1 MPIPAVSWLN
11 GVKISALMIGSSQ
24 GCRPERLISLL
35 TGGRLWCSNSSAST
49 AAEGKMGTAGGYPD
63 KMVGIRA
70 TCSRKPMQD
79 RENTERISTGSVPI
93 QENHP
98 MDITERR
105 TAEII
110 TLSVSGKLDTTSAKK
125 FEEKVLSRIDSGDRR
140 LVIDL
145 AQLDYISSA
154 GLRVLI
160 VAGKRLSGANG
171 KIVLCSLKDPVR
183 EVFDIAGF
191 SSIFSVY
198 GSHDEAVKNL

>member
-1 MPIPAVSWLN
+1 
-11 GVKISALMIGSSQ
+11 
-24 GCRPERLISLL
+24 
-35 TGGRLWCSNSSAST
+35 
-49 AAEGKMGTAGGYPD
+49 
-63 KMVGIRA
+63 
-70 TCSRKPMQD
+70 
-79 RENTERISTGSVPI
+79 
-93 QENHP
+93 